1 MDKHEKE
8 RIDQLIRHTMRIAR
22 GDYEDSLVLS
32 DRVDEL
38 DALTIAVKMMT
49 DDIKASIAE
58 IKNLQEK
65 LYRLKKMEALGLL
78 AGGVAHDLNN
88 ILTGVL
94 SYPELLLM
102 DASLSERTRKGLET
116 IRGAAERAAAVVK
129 DLMSVA
135 RGAASEKIPVVL
147 NDMIDD
153 FLLTPE
159 FICIQEAA
167 PNVLIQT
174 ELEPGLK
181 HINASKISLFKLMM
195 NLVMNAVEAVDK
207 NGRIGIFTKNLRLY
221 TPRSGYEQIEKGEYV
236 VLTVSDNGSGIPP
249 DHLERI
255 FEPFYSTKIMGKSG
269 TGLGL
274 TIVWNIIHDHQGYIN
289 INSDEQGTRFE
300 CFFPVTEETEKEE
313 KGIHPVDA
321 CNGLGQRILV
331 VDDDPLQRE
340 LLCEILKTL
349 GYNPSAVQSGEEA
362 LAYVQSQSF
371 DLILLDMLLSNGM
384 NGRETY
390 ALILKK
396 VPGQRAVIISGYAE
410 TGDMAA
416 AMGMGAGSFIQ
427 KPYTIDKIRQAVKK
441 ELSS

>member
-1 MDKHEKE
+1 
-8 RIDQLIRHTMRIAR
+8 MRIAR
-22 GDYEDSLVLS
+22 GDYEDSLALS
-32 DRVDEL
+32 DRNDDL

-58 IKNLQEK
+58 IKDLQEK
-65 LYRLKKMEALGLL
+65 VYRMKKMEALGLL

-102 DASLSERTRKGLET
+102 DASLSEKTRRGLEI

-135 RGAASEKIPVVL
+135 RGVASEKIAIVL

-153 FLLTPE
+153 FFLTPE
-159 FICIQEAA
+159 FISIRNTAPGIQIRTD
-167 PNVLIQT
+167 LD
-174 ELEPGLK
+174 PGLK
-181 HINASKISLFKLMM
+181 HITASKISMFKLMM
-195 NLVMNAVEAVDK
+195 NLVINAVEAVDG
-207 NGRIGIFTKNLRLY
+207 NGQIAISTKNLRLY
-221 TPRSGYEQIEKGEYV
+221 GALSGYDQIEKGAYV
-236 VLTVSDNGSGIPP
+236 VLTVSDNGPGISP

-274 TIVWNIIHDHQGYIN
+274 TIVWNIIQDHQGHIN
-289 INSDEQGTRFE
+289 IASNEQGTRFE
-300 CFFPVTEETEKEE
+300 CFFPASEGPGKNEMKITPCNT
-313 KGIHPVDA
+313 
-321 CNGLGQRILV
+321 CNGRGQRILV

-349 GYNPSAVQSGEEA
+349 GYAPSAVQGGREA
-362 LAYVQSQSF
+362 VEIVQAQSF
-371 DLILLDMLLSNGM
+371 DLILLDMLLSHGI

-390 ALILKK
+390 ELILEK
-396 VPGQRAVIISGYAE
+396 VPGQRAIIISGYSQ

-416 AMGMGAGSFIQ
+416 AMGMGAGGFIE
-427 KPYTIDKIRQAVKK
+427 KPYTIDKIRQAIIK
-441 ELSS
+441 ELSR